1 MLALRA
7 TMTPPHVALVGVPAP
22 TPLAHEAL
30 VAVRAFS
37 LNRGE
42 VLDLAQSPAGAAV
55 GWDLAGTV
63 ERSAAD
69 GSGPA
74 AGARVV
80 GLVQRGAW
88 AELVA
93 VPTSQLAVIPPTV
106 TDGEAATLPTAG
118 LTALRSLD
126 LAGSQLAKRVLVTGA
141 TGGVGQY
148 AVRLASLGGA
158 DVTALV
164 RDVEKSGKPLRSLG
178 ADTVVDALVGRFDLV
193 VDAVGGTTFAAAI
206 EHIAPR
212 GVVVNVAT
220 DPADEM
226 VAFRATCYERA
237 PGATICTFNL
247 FEELRRMDAAGDLT
261 RLVTLL
267 AQRKLV
273 APVELEADWQN
284 VAHAITA
291 LLKRTISGKAVL
303 HLHATAPSRSAG
315 EPDDPRRSEEQ

>member
-7 TMTPPHVALVGVPAP
+7 TLTPPHVAFADVPAP
-22 TPLAHEAL
+22 TPLPHEAL
-30 VAVRAFS
+30 VSVRAFS

-42 VLDLAQSPAGAAV
+42 VLDLAESPAGAAV

-63 ERSAAD
+63 QRSAAD
-69 GSGPA
+69 GSGPV

-80 GLVQRGAW
+80 GLVRRGAW

-93 VPTSQLAVIPPTV
+93 VPTSQLAIIPSSV
-106 TDGEAATLPTAG
+106 TDAEAATLPTAG
-118 LTALRSLD
+118 LTALRSLE
-126 LAGSQLAKRVLVTGA
+126 LAGSHLAKFVLVTGA

-148 AVRLASLGGA
+148 AVQLASLGGA
-158 DVTALV
+158 NVTACV
-164 RDVEKSGKPLRSLG
+164 RNVEKSREQLHSLG
-178 ADTVVDALVGRFDLV
+178 ADSVIDALEGRFDLI

-212 GVVVNVAT
+212 GMVVNVAT
-220 DPADEM
+220 DPADEL
-226 VAFRATCYERA
+226 VAFRAARYDRA
-237 PGATICTFNL
+237 PGATIYTFNL
-247 FEELRRMDAAGDLT
+247 LDELPRMDTAGDLT

-284 VAHAITA
+284 VAHAIDA
-291 LLKRTISGKAVL
+291 LLTRTISGKAVL
-303 HLHATAPSRSAG
+303 HITTDAELAR
-315 EPDDPRRSEEQ
+315 

>member
-1 MLALRA
+1 MIALRVTA
-7 TMTPPHVALVGVPAP
+7 APPHVALVEVPPP
-22 TPLAHEAL
+22 TPLPYEAL
-30 VAVRAFS
+30 VVVHAFS

-42 VLDLAQSPAGAAV
+42 VLDLAQSETGAAV

-63 ERSAAD
+63 RLGAAD
-69 GSGPA
+69 GSAPA

-80 GLVQRGAW
+80 GLVRRGAW

-93 VPTSQLAVIPPTV
+93 VPSSQLAVVPSAV

-148 AVRLASLGGA
+148 AVQLASLSGA
-158 DVTALV
+158 NVTALV
-164 RDVEKSGKPLRSLG
+164 RDVKKSGEQLRSVG
-178 ADTVVDALVGRFDLV
+178 ADTVVDTLEGRFDLV
-193 VDAVGGTTFAAAI
+193 IDAVGGGTFAAAI

-212 GVVVNVAT
+212 GVVINVAT

-226 VAFRATCYERA
+226 VAFRAAGYEQA
-237 PGATICTFNL
+237 PGATISTFNL
-247 FEELRRMDAAGDLT
+247 LDELRGMDVPGDLT
-261 RLVTLL
+261 RLVMLL

-273 APVELEADWQN
+273 APVGLEDDWQN
-284 VAHAITA
+284 IGHAIDA
-291 LLKRTISGKAVL
+291 LLKRTICGKAVL
-303 HLHATAPSRSAG
+303 HLHAALAR
-315 EPDDPRRSEEQ
+315 